1 MNKRLIIIG
10 LAILFCAIILKT
22 AFILLSKIKVD
33 DFHKTAITFIID
45 SSVQNRNKLPN
56 EIKYIKSLCATLD
69 PEDSVKIIKTGD
81 SAYLIFEGSAGNGQG
96 ISEAVQKYTAE
107 NSEKT
112 SYGEAIKKAVDY
124 SLTMKKEGYNTAL
137 VILGALDE
145 KGDVSKHINWDTL
158 PQNIKKT
165 QKYLPEIAMMF
176 VYAEPEK
183 LDFVKTK
190 LNPILGEQKLIV
202 ANEVNIDKVNS
213 RFLKAIGR

>member
-10 LAILFCAIILKT
+10 LAILIGAIILKT
-22 AFILLSKIKVD
+22 AIVLISKIEVD
-33 DFHKTAITFIID
+33 DFHKTAVTFIID
-45 SSVQNRNKLPN
+45 SSVQNQNKLPS
-56 EIKYIKSLCATLD
+56 EIKYIKSLCAILD
-69 PEDSVKIIKTGD
+69 PEDAVKIIKSGD
-81 SAYLIFEGSAGNGQG
+81 SSYLIYEGSAGSGSE
-96 ISEAVQKYTAE
+96 ISEAVQKYSKE
-107 NSEKT
+107 SSSKT
-112 SYGEAIKKAVDY
+112 SYGEAIKKSVDY
-124 SLTMKKEGYNTAL
+124 SLTMKKEGYNTAI
-137 VILGALDE
+137 VVLGALE
-145 KGDVSKHINWDTL
+145 ENGDIDKKINWDTL

-165 QKYLPEIAMMF
+165 QKYLPEIAIMF

>member
-10 LAILFCAIILKT
+10 LAILFAAIILKT
-22 AFILLSKIKVD
+22 AIVLISKIKID

-45 SSVQNRNKLPN
+45 SSVQNQNKLPN
-56 EIKYIKSLCATLD
+56 EIKYIKSLCAILD
-69 PEDSVKIIKTGD
+69 PEDAVKIIKTAD
-81 SAYLIFEGSAGNGQG
+81 SAYLIYEGSAGDGSG
-96 ISEAVQKYTAE
+96 ISEAIQKYTKE
-107 NSEKT
+107 LSTQT

-124 SLTMKKEGYNTAL
+124 SLTMKKNGYNTAV
-137 VILGALDE
+137 VILGALE
-145 KGDVSKHINWDTL
+145 ETGSPSKNINWETL
-158 PQNIKKT
+158 PENIKRT
-165 QKYLPEIAMMF
+165 QKYLPEISMMF

-190 LNPILGEQKLIV
+190 LNPVLGEQKLIV